1 MPSLSPLRCLLILLV
16 PVFLIG
22 CGQQADEAAV
32 VESPAA
38 ADDHT
43 TVETSSAETA
53 WWPVDSELPV
63 AIPATRQ
70 DPDVVEVFNIPDG
83 QVEVPDPFRWLENDV
98 RVDPEVAQW
107 VEAQNA
113 ATFAYLE
120 TLPGREQLRQR
131 LTELFD
137 FERHGLPQRAGER
150 YFFVRNDGLQNQ
162 SVLFVADA
170 LDAEPRVLIDPNEW
184 AEDGTVALAG
194 WAPSPNGELLAFMVQ
209 EAGSDWRTLQVMNV
223 DSGEQLGETLD
234 WIKFSGMSWAADSS
248 GLWYSRFPE
257 VAPEERFTA
266 PNLNQTVFFHQVGST
281 QDDDVLVFADAD
293 RPEVGWGAGAS
304 DDGRFLFLS
313 SFRGTDGNGLR
324 VRDLR
329 NTDEEAVVLVD
340 DFDHNHSVI
349 GNVDERILLVTDL
362 DAPRLRIVSVD
373 LASPEPE
380 NWETLVAEAEF
391 PIASA
396 SLIGGRLV
404 VQRMQDAQSVVHLH
418 AEDGSFLSELELP
431 GIGTA
436 SGFTGRRDA
445 SETFFAFSSFNRP
458 ATIFRHVIDSG
469 ETTVFREPEL
479 RFDPD
484 DFVVEQVF
492 FESTGG
498 ARVPMFIAYRRD
510 LPRDG
515 QRSVQL
521 FSYGGF
527 NISMRPSFSVPNLA
541 WMEAGGVYAM
551 ANLRGGGEYGRDWH
565 DAGRLKNK
573 QNTFDD
579 LIRAAETLIELGWT
593 EPRRIAIRGG
603 SNGGMVVGAVA
614 NQRPDLFGAVIPQVG
629 VMDMLRFT
637 RFTAGRFWVDDYGDP
652 DDPEMFPVIKAY
664 SPLHNLQ
671 DGVVYPAILVT
682 TADTDD
688 RVVPGHS
695 FKYAAALQ
703 AIDSGPAPALI
714 RIETRSGHGA
724 GTPTRMI
731 IDASADWMA
740 FMARHTGLELE

>member
-1 MPSLSPLRCLLILLV
+1 MRFLSPLRWLPLLLL
-16 PVFLIG
+16 PAFLIG
-22 CGQQADEAAV
+22 CDRQTGVAP
-32 VESPAA
+32 VEEPAA
-38 ADDHT
+38 EVAAT
-43 TVETSSAETA
+43 PSEAA
-53 WWPVDSELPV
+53 WWPVDSDLPV

-70 DPDVVEVFNIPDG
+70 DPSVVEVFTSREGP
-83 QVEVPDPFRWLENDV
+83 VEIADPFRWLENDV
-98 RVDPEVAQW
+98 RVDPEVAAW
-107 VEAQNA
+107 VQAQNA

-120 TLPGREQLRQR
+120 TLPGRERLRQR

-150 YFFVRNDGLQNQ
+150 YFFSRNDGLQNQ

-170 LDAEPRVLIDPNEW
+170 LDAEPRVLIDPNAW
-184 AEDGTVALAG
+184 AEDGTVALAA
-194 WAPSPNGELLAFMVQ
+194 WAPSPDGRLLAYMVQ
-209 EAGSDWRTLQVMNV
+209 DGGSDWRTIQVLDV
-223 DSGEQLGETLD
+223 DSGELLAETID
-234 WIKFSGMSWAADSS
+234 WVKFSGMSWAADSS
-248 GLWYSRFPE
+248 GFWYSRYPE
-257 VAPEERFTA
+257 TSPEERFTA
-266 PNLNQTVFFHQVGST
+266 PNLNQKVFFHRIGTEQAE
-281 QDDDVLVFADAD
+281 DRLEFEDPE
-293 RPEVGWGAGAS
+293 RPEVGWGAQAS
-304 DDGRFLFLS
+304 EDGRFLFIG

-324 VRDLR
+324 VRDLAGELG
-329 NTDEEAVVLVD
+329 TVVLVD
-340 DFDHNHSVI
+340 DFAHNHGVI
-349 GNVDERILLVTDL
+349 GNIDERILLVTDL
-362 DAPRLRIVSVD
+362 GAPRQRIVSVD
-373 LASPEPE
+373 LANPSPEH
-380 NWETLVAEAEF
+380 WETLVAEAEF

-396 SLIGGRLV
+396 ALVGGRLV
-404 VQRMQDAQSVVHLH
+404 VQRMQDARSVVHLH

-436 SGFTGRRDA
+436 SGFSGRRDS

-469 ETTVFREPEL
+469 ETNVFREPEL
-479 RFDPD
+479 AFNPD

-498 ARVPMFIAYRRD
+498 ARVPMFIAYHRD

-527 NISMRPSFSVPNLA
+527 NISLTPSFSVPNLA
-541 WMEAGGVYAM
+541 WMEAGGVYAL

-565 DAGRLKNK
+565 DGGRLNNK

-603 SNGGMVVGAVA
+603 SNGGMVVGAVT
-614 NQRPDLFGAVIPQVG
+614 NQRPDLFGAAVPEVG

-652 DDPEMFPVIKAY
+652 DDPAMFPVIRAY

-671 DGVVYPAILVT
+671 QGAVYPAVLVT

-688 RVVPGHS
+688 RVVPGHA

-703 AIDSGPAPALI
+703 AIDSGPAPTLI
-714 RIETRSGHGA
+714 RIETRAGHGA
-724 GTPTRMI
+724 GTPTRML
-731 IDASADWMA
+731 IDAAADRMA
-740 FMARHTGLELE
+740 FMARHTGLDLQ

>member
-1 MPSLSPLRCLLILLV
+1 MFFLSKRRWLAAMLL
-16 PVFLIG
+16 PAFLIG

-32 VESPAA
+32 AA
-38 ADDHT
+38 ADAVAET
-43 TVETSSAETA
+43 AVVETALVETA

-63 AIPATRQ
+63 PIPETRQ
-70 DPDVVEVFNIPDG
+70 DPDVVEVFNSPDG
-83 QVEVPDPFRWLENDV
+83 PVEVRDPFRWLENDV
-98 RVDPEVAQW
+98 RVDPEVAAW

-137 FERHGLPQRAGER
+137 FERHGLPRRAGER
-150 YFFVRNDGLQNQ
+150 YFFSRNDGLLNQ

-170 LDAEPRVLIDPNEW
+170 LDAEPRVLIDPNDW

-194 WAPSPNGELLAFMVQ
+194 WAPSPDGELLAYMIQ
-209 EAGSDWRTLQVMNV
+209 DAGSDWRTIQVIDV
-223 DSGEQLGETLD
+223 DSGEQLGETID
-234 WIKFSGMSWAADSS
+234 WVKFSGMSWAADSS
-248 GLWYSRFPE
+248 GFWYSRFPE

-266 PNLNQTVFFHQVGST
+266 PNLNQTVFFHQIGT
-281 QDDDVLVFADAD
+281 AQADDRLDFADPD
-293 RPEVGWGAGAS
+293 RPEVGWGAWAS

-313 SFRGTDGNGLR
+313 SFRGTDGNGVR

-329 NTDEEAVVLVD
+329 GDEQETLVLVD

-349 GNVDERILLVTDL
+349 GNIDDRILVVTDL
-362 DAPRLRIVSVD
+362 GAPRLRIVSVD
-373 LASPEPE
+373 LANPQPEH
-380 NWETLVAEAEF
+380 WETLVAEVEF

-396 SLIGGRLV
+396 TLVGGRLV
-404 VQRMQDAQSVVHLH
+404 VRRMQDAQSVVHLH

-436 SGFTGRRDA
+436 SGFSGRRD
-445 SETFFAFSSFNRP
+445 STETFFAFSSFNRP

-469 ETTVFREPEL
+469 ETSVFREPEL
-479 RFDPD
+479 RFNPE

-492 FESTGG
+492 FESTGNT
-498 ARVPMFIAYRRD
+498 RVPMFIAYRRD

-527 NISMRPSFSVPNLA
+527 NISLTPSFSVPNLA
-541 WMEAGGVYAM
+541 WMEAGGVFAL

-603 SNGGMVVGAVA
+603 SNGGMVVGAVT
-614 NQRPDLFGAVIPQVG
+614 NQRPDLFGAAVPEVG

-671 DGVVYPAILVT
+671 AGVVYPAVLVT

-688 RVVPGHS
+688 RVVPGHA

-703 AIDSGPAPALI
+703 AIDSGPAPTLI
-714 RIETRSGHGA
+714 RIETRAGHGA

-731 IDASADWMA
+731 IEASADRMA
-740 FMARHTGLELE
+740 FMARHTGLALE